1 MSRFTVRFGCALALL
16 STAACNVGME
26 DPAEQ
31 ASPQALLF
39 PITPPTV
46 ITPYTACAGPSW
58 DLSCDAIVLLREPQA
73 IAGPG
78 RYECVSACAGIP
90 SSRVS
95 APNFAGYVQSRANP
109 DDWRRAYRLSIA
121 WARDLAAA
129 ICSPTQPGCAVAY
142 VWPLA
147 DGTVLRLSLSFR
159 NDDDTAPATD
169 GDIRSL
175 SLMQETAD
183 RIASSRH
190 DDLYSLASTTYAAT
204 AARQAVFTSIPGGP
218 PIISYVDPTTPA
230 LHERFIVWF

>member
-1 MSRFTVRFGCALALL
+1 MDRSTVCRFGCVLAFL
-16 STAACNVGME
+16 STACDAGME

-31 ASPQALLF
+31 ASPQALQF
-39 PITPPTV
+39 PVAPPTV

-58 DLSCDAIVLLREPQA
+58 DLSCDAIILLREPQA

-78 RYECVSACAGIP
+78 TYDCVSSCAGIP
-90 SSRVS
+90 SRRVS
-95 APNFAGYVQSRANP
+95 VPNFAGYVQSRANP

-129 ICSPTQPGCAVAY
+129 ICSPTQSGCAVAY

-147 DGTVLRLSLSFR
+147 DGTVLRFSLSFL

-169 GDIRSL
+169 GDIRSIIVT
-175 SLMQETAD
+175 QETAD

-190 DDLYSLASTTYAAT
+190 DDLFSLASTTYTAT
-204 AARQAVFTSIPGGP
+204 AARQVVFTSIPGGP
-218 PIISYVDPTTPA
+218 PIISYVDRTTPA
-230 LHERFIVWF
+230 LYERFIVWF